1 MIVNLNLQDKT
12 VVVVGAGKEARK
24 RIDSLL
30 KQNCKIIVISD
41 SIELQIR
48 RWSENKKITLIKE
61 RIKNMQF
68 ISKFKPNI
76 IITTTDDEKINQ
88 EIIKYAKRKNILV
101 YSSDSPENSDFS
113 NPAIIDFEKMIQ
125 VAVFT
130 GGRSPAMAKKLKNES
145 KKVFEK
151 IISKEDIA
159 QIKIQKISREMIK
172 KTITTQEQRKRCIQR
187 IMIDNE
193 IKQLI
198 KDNQIKKAE
207 KRAIIIIKNW
217 K

>member
-12 VVVVGAGKEARK
+12 VVVVGAGKEAQK
-24 RIDSLL
+24 RVDSLL

-41 SIELQIR
+41 STELQIR

-61 RIKNMQF
+61 KVKNMKF

-88 EIIKYAKRKNILV
+88 EIIKEAKRKNILV
-101 YSSDSPENSDFS
+101 YSSDNPENSDFS
-113 NPAIIDFEKMIQ
+113 NPAIIDFEKIIQ

-130 GGRSPAMAKKLKNES
+130 GGRSPAMAKKLRNES
-145 KKVFEK
+145 KKVFKE

-159 QIKIQKISREMIK
+159 QIKIQKISREIVK
-172 KTITTQEQRKRCIQR
+172 ETITTQKQRKMCIQR
-187 IMIDNE
+187 IMSDNE

-207 KRAIIIIKNW
+207 KRAITIIENW

>member
-12 VVVVGAGKEARK
+12 VVVVGAGKEAQK
-24 RIDSLL
+24 RVDSLL

-41 SIELQIR
+41 STELQIR

-61 RIKNMQF
+61 KVKNMKF

-88 EIIKYAKRKNILV
+88 EIIKEAKRKNILV
-101 YSSDSPENSDFS
+101 YSSDNPENSDFS
-113 NPAIIDFEKMIQ
+113 NPAIIDFEKIIQ

-130 GGRSPAMAKKLKNES
+130 GGRSPAMAKKLRNES
-145 KKVFEK
+145 KKVFKE

-159 QIKIQKISREMIK
+159 QIKIQKISRDIVKE
-172 KTITTQEQRKRCIQR
+172 TITTQKQRKMCIQR
-187 IMIDNE
+187 IMSDNE

-207 KRAIIIIKNW
+207 KRAITIIENW

>member
-12 VVVVGAGKEARK
+12 VVVVGAGKEAQK
-24 RIDSLL
+24 RVDSLL

-41 SIELQIR
+41 STELQIR

-61 RIKNMQF
+61 KVKNMKF

-88 EIIKYAKRKNILV
+88 EIIKEAKRKNILV
-101 YSSDSPENSDFS
+101 YSSDNPENSDFS
-113 NPAIIDFEKMIQ
+113 NPAIIDFEKIIQ

-130 GGRSPAMAKKLKNES
+130 GGRSPTMAKKLRNES
-145 KKVFEK
+145 KKVFKE

-159 QIKIQKISREMIK
+159 QIKIQKISREIVK
-172 KTITTQEQRKRCIQR
+172 ETITTQKQRKMCIQR
-187 IMIDNE
+187 IMSDNE

-207 KRAIIIIKNW
+207 KRAITIIENW